1 MSEQDQDTVKVLFQ
15 YLSGGIME
23 NNAQHQ
29 GRWPTC
35 PKHRERVLT
44 TN

>member
-1 MSEQDQDTVKVLFQ
+1 MSEQNIVKVLFQ
-15 YLSGGIME
+15 HLSQGIME

-29 GRWPTC
+29 GKWPTC
-35 PKHRERVLT
+35 PEDKERVLT